1 MNITESEKWAWWTLG
16 VVALTII
23 AFFTLVAVLKNV
35 QASQAA
41 FALLALT
48 AVPASSRRKFK
59 GLQFDERE
67 KEIAQKALLAGF
79 RAVWVA
85 FIGLVMTIGFV
96 KGWDATLSLP
106 VWTLCSTI
114 WWAMALVLA
123 VEAATTLVLYRR
135 GSHA

>member
-1 MNITESEKWAWWTLG
+1 MTNSEKWAMWTLG

-23 AFFTLVAVLKNV
+23 AFFTLLAVLKNV
-35 QASQAA
+35 AASQAA

-67 KEIAQKALLAGF
+67 KEIAEKALLAGF
-79 RAVWVA
+79 RTVWVA
-85 FIGLVMTIGFV
+85 FIGVVMTIGFV
-96 KGWDATLSLP
+96 KGWDATLSLT

-114 WWAMALVLA
+114 WWAMALLLA

-135 GSHA
+135 G

>member
-1 MNITESEKWAWWTLG
+1 MTNSENWAIYTLG
-16 VVALTII
+16 VVALTIA
-23 AFFTLVAVLKNV
+23 AFFTLVAVLRSV
-35 QASQAA
+35 PASQAA

-48 AVPASSRRKFK
+48 ALHPRSRRKLT
-59 GLQFDERE
+59 GPDFDERE
-67 KEIAQKALLAGF
+67 KEIANKALLTGF

-106 VWTLCSTI
+106 VWMLSSSIC
-114 WWAMALVLA
+114 WAAMLVMT

-135 GSHA
+135 G

>member
-1 MNITESEKWAWWTLG
+1 MTDSEKWAIWTLG
-16 VVALTII
+16 VVALTTI
-23 AFFTLVAVLKNV
+23 AYFTFVALLGSGP
-35 QASQAA
+35 ASQAV

-48 AVPASSRRKFK
+48 AVPASSRRHFK
-59 GLQFDERE
+59 GRRFDERE
-67 KEIAQKALLAGF
+67 KEIAEKALMAGF

-106 VWTLCSTI
+106 VWMLSSTL
-114 WWAMALVLA
+114 WWSAMLVMT

-135 GSHA
+135 G

>member
-1 MNITESEKWAWWTLG
+1 MTYSENWAIYTLG
-16 VVALTII
+16 VVALTIA
-23 AFFTLVAVLKNV
+23 AFFTLVAVLRSV
-35 QASQAA
+35 PASQAA

-48 AVPASSRRKFK
+48 ALHPRSRRKLT
-59 GLQFDERE
+59 GPDFDERE
-67 KEIAQKALLAGF
+67 KEIANKALLTGF

-106 VWTLCSTI
+106 VWMLSSSIC
-114 WWAMALVLA
+114 WAAMLVMT

-135 GSHA
+135 G

>member
-1 MNITESEKWAWWTLG
+1 MTNSEKWAIWTLG
-16 VVALTII
+16 VVALTIT

-35 QASQAA
+35 PASQAA

-48 AVPASSRRKFK
+48 AFHPRSRRKIT
-59 GLQFDERE
+59 GPEFDERE
-67 KEIAQKALLAGF
+67 KEIALRAQRAGF
-79 RAVWVA
+79 SALWVA
-85 FIGLVMTIGFV
+85 FAGVVVTLGFV

-106 VWTLCSTI
+106 VWTLCSAI

-123 VEAATTLVLYRR
+123 VEAATTLLLYRR